1 MITKTY
7 YKKHTIRNIPGGMM
21 NKNVLSISI
30 NWNNIDSINIAEK
43 AKEYAENNGYTLI
56 NNFGGINKSVLIYLK

>member
-1 MITKTY
+1 
-7 YKKHTIRNIPGGMM
+7 M